1 MGAPEQ
7 RTPESGGRK
16 GTSLKHMGN
25 EARSRVASGKHGHTL
40 ISDAKFRRLYT
51 LALERAQDAGGDG
64 LNAAMASVAADLRGD
79 DVVVVQERGTVAEFD
94 EQVIAALSGAAA
106 DRLRKN
112 ERLTVIVSTGP
123 GSDPVLR
130 DAHQLA
136 DEAKLPVLFVEDW
149 RKMNG
154 AATKAS
160 APLPQKIGAMP
171 AIPVDAE
178 DVIAIYRVAH
188 ESMARAREGSGP
200 TRIQCVRWPSN
211 NNGDAVGHLEEW
223 LTARGLPAQAWRRE
237 IAAELQPRHGSAN
250 DAAGAAENIQEL
262 RLAPATE
269 RRRESLW
276 QRK

>member
-1 MGAPEQ
+1 
-7 RTPESGGRK
+7 
-16 GTSLKHMGN
+16 MGN

-40 ISDAKFRRLYT
+40 ISDAKFRRLYE
-51 LALERAQDAGGDG
+51 LALERAQHADGDG
-64 LNAAMASVAADLRGD
+64 LNAAMASVAADLRSD
-79 DVVVVQERGTVAEFD
+79 DVVVVQERGSVAEFD
-94 EQVIAALSGAAA
+94 EQVITALSGAVA
-106 DRLRKN
+106 DRLRKSG
-112 ERLTVIVSTGP
+112 RLTVIVCRGP
-123 GSDPVLR
+123 GSDPILLE
-130 DAHQLA
+130 AHQLA
-136 DEAKLPVLFVEDW
+136 DDAKLPVLFVEDR

-154 AATKAS
+154 ATTKTS
-160 APLPQKIGAMP
+160 PPLPQKIGAMP

-200 TRIQCVRWPSN
+200 TRIQCMRWPSD

-237 IAAELQPRHGSAN
+237 ILAELQARHGSAGN
-250 DAAGAAENIQEL
+250 GAEDIQEL
-262 RLAPATE
+262 RLAQATE